1 MKKVIFIQICVL
13 AFAGTVT
20 TRNVKAQDVP
30 QLGKDPIEKVIQAM
44 TIEEKAAILV
54 GDAWGT
60 RRIYTP
66 DPDSKY
72 PTGTVYVPGAPF
84 STRPVPRLG
93 IPGTGMSDGPA
104 GIRMNISRPGSDK
117 KYYATA
123 FPVGTVMASTWNTEL
138 VEHLATAMGSEVKE
152 YGLDVV
158 LGPGMNLQRNPL
170 CGRNFE
176 YFSEDPYLNGKIA
189 SAVVNGIQSN
199 GVGTS
204 PKHFA
209 ANNSETNRF
218 YSDSRMSQRTLREM
232 ILKGFEIMV
241 RESHPWTIMSSYNK
255 INGVFTQQNHEL
267 LTTILRDEWGF
278 DGVVLTDWGYKEGTI
293 EAVKAGNDL
302 MEAGMDF
309 EIERI
314 LEAVENGSLSIEDVD
329 RNVENV
335 LRYVVRTPR
344 FKGYSYSEDPDI
356 KAHAD
361 LVRKEAAE
369 GIVLLKND
377 DNLLPLKNVKNAAV
391 FGLNSYR
398 MIAGGTGSG
407 NVNKKYIRNLDEG
420 LAING
425 ISADTAIADWYTRYI
440 AYQDATNS
448 INPSGRGAM
457 LLGSPVI
464 AEPAAP
470 AGLAEKN
477 LNINDVAI
485 ITIGR
490 NAGEGGD
497 RKAEEGDWYLT
508 AAERNLLQSVTD
520 TYHSAGK
527 KVVVVLNIGGVI
539 ETASWKDIPDA
550 ILLAWTPGQEA
561 GYTVAD
567 ILTGKSYPS
576 GKLPMTF
583 PVGYFDLPS
592 SHNFPYN
599 FEGSGTLYLD
609 MGNGAGE
616 RQPRKNVDYVNYEE
630 GIWVGYRYF
639 STSGKAVSYPFGYGL
654 GYTTFEYE
662 KPVVRVAGD
671 GTVTAS
677 VTVRNSGNSAGK
689 EAVQLYVTA
698 PAGGLTKPEIELRA
712 FAKTKELKPGE
723 SQTLTMK
730 VDPYTLASF
739 NENKSQWE
747 TAAGVYT
754 AGFGA
759 SSSDIRCTAGFKMGK
774 AQAWPVH
781 NVMAPKEPVNEITLK

>member
-1 MKKVIFIQICVL
+1 MNGKKFSVRILFLFVL
-13 AFAGTVT
+13 L
-20 TRNVKAQDVP
+20 KSSLIMSAQEVP
-30 QLGKDPIEKVIQAM
+30 QLGRDSIEQVIKAM

-60 RRIYTP
+60 RNFSPTEQK
-66 DPDSKY
+66 SNF

-84 STRPVPRLG
+84 STRPIPRLG
-93 IPGTGMSDGPA
+93 IKGTGMSDGPA
-104 GIRMNISRPGSDK
+104 GIRMDISRPGSDK
-117 KYYATA
+117 KYYATS
-123 FPVGTVMASTWNTEL
+123 FPVGTVMAATWNTEL
-138 VEHLATAMGSEVKE
+138 VESLATVMGSEVKE

-158 LGPGMNLQRNPL
+158 LGPGMDLQRNPL

-176 YFSEDPYLNGKIA
+176 YFSEDPFLTGKIA

-209 ANNSETNRF
+209 ANDSETNRF

-232 ILKGFEIMV
+232 TLKGFEIMV
-241 RESHPWTIMSSYNK
+241 KESHPWTIMSSYNK
-255 INGVFTQQNHEL
+255 INGVFTQQSYDL
-267 LTTILRDEWGF
+267 LTTILRDEWGYK
-278 DGVVLTDWGYKEGTI
+278 GIVLTDWGYKEGTV

-302 MEAGMDF
+302 MEAGLDF

-314 LEAVENGSLSIEDVD
+314 IEAVQNGSLSVEDVD
-329 RNVENV
+329 RNVKNV
-335 LRYVVRTPR
+335 LRYVVKTPR
-344 FKGYSYSEDPDI
+344 FNGFKYSENPDI
-356 KAHAD
+356 EAHAQ

-377 DNLLPLKNVKNAAV
+377 NNLLPLKNVKKAAV
-391 FGLNSYR
+391 FGLNSYK

-407 NVNKKYIRNLDEG
+407 NVNKKYTRNLDEG
-420 LAING
+420 LFMDG
-425 ISADTAIADWYTRYI
+425 ITADTTIASWYKKYISYQELTRSI
-440 AYQDATNS
+440 HPSDKDAV
-448 INPSGRGAM
+448 
-457 LLGSPVI
+457 LLGSTVI
-464 AEPAAP
+464 AEPIAP
-470 AGLAEKN
+470 AGLAKLN
-477 LNINDVAI
+477 LNENDVAI

-497 RKAEEGDWYLT
+497 RKAQDGDWYLT
-508 AAERNLLQSVTD
+508 ASERNLLQQVTD
-520 TYHSAGK
+520 IYHAAGK

-550 ILLAWTPGQEA
+550 ILLVWTPGQEV

-567 ILTGKSYPS
+567 ILTGKNYPS

-583 PVGYFDLPS
+583 PVAYFDLPS
-592 SHNFPYN
+592 SFNFPYN
-599 FEGSGTLYLD
+599 YEGSATMYLD
-609 MGNGAGE
+609 MGNGAGK
-616 RQPRKNVDYVNYEE
+616 RQAQKDVDYINYEE

-639 STSGKAVSYPFGYGL
+639 TTTAKAVSYPFGYGL

-662 KPVVRVAGD
+662 KAVVKVATD

-677 VTVRNSGNSAGK
+677 VTIRNSGRSVGK

-723 SQTLTMK
+723 SQTITMK
-730 VDPYTLASF
+730 VEAYTLASF

-747 TAAGVYT
+747 TATGEYIAK
-754 AGFGA
+754 FGA
-759 SSSDIRCTAGFKMGK
+759 SSSDIRCVAGFRVAK

-781 NVMAPKEPVNEITLK
+781 NVMAPTEPINEIKLK

>member
-1 MKKVIFIQICVL
+1 M
-13 AFAGTVT
+13 
-20 TRNVKAQDVP
+20 AQP
-30 QLGKDPIEKVIQAM
+30 QLNENNIDQVIASM
-44 TIEEKAAILV
+44 TIQEKAAILV

-60 RRIYTP
+60 RSIYPP
-66 DPDSKY
+66 DPDSKF
-72 PTGTVYVPGAPF
+72 PSGTVYVPGAPF
-84 STRPVPRLG
+84 STRPIPRLG

-104 GIRMNISRPGSDK
+104 GVRMNISRPGSDK
-117 KYYATA
+117 KYYATS

-138 VEHLATAMGSEVKE
+138 VEYMATAMGREVKE

-158 LGPGMNLQRNPL
+158 LGPGMDLQRNPL

-176 YFSEDPYLNGKIA
+176 YFSEDPFLTGKIA
-189 SAVVNGIQSN
+189 AAVVNGIQSN

-209 ANNSETNRF
+209 ANDSETNRF

-232 ILKGFEIMV
+232 ALKAFEIV
-241 RESHPWTIMSSYNK
+241 VKESNPWTIMSSYNK
-255 INGVFTQQNHEL
+255 INGVFTQQSYDL
-267 LTTILRDEWGF
+267 LTTILREEWGYE
-278 DGVVLTDWGYKEGTI
+278 GIVLTDWGYKEGTVD
-293 EAVKAGNDL
+293 AVKAGNDL
-302 MEAGMDF
+302 MEAGLEF

-314 LEAVENGSLSIEDVD
+314 IEAVENGSLSMDEVD
-329 RNVENV
+329 RNVKNV
-335 LRYVVRTPR
+335 LKYIVKTPR
-344 FKGYSYSEDPDI
+344 FKGYKYSETPDI
-356 KAHAD
+356 EANAE

-377 DNLLPLKNVKNAAV
+377 DQLLPLKNVKNAAV
-391 FGLNSYR
+391 FGLNSYK

-425 ISADTAIADWYTRYI
+425 ITVDTAIADWYKKYI
-440 AYQDATNS
+440 AYQDITQS
-448 INPSGRGAM
+448 INPVNQNAV
-457 LLGSPVI
+457 LLGSAVLT
-464 AEPAAP
+464 EPLTP
-470 AGLAEKN
+470 AGLTEHN
-477 LNINDVAI
+477 LSTNDVAI

-497 RKAEEGDWYLT
+497 RKTEDGDWYLS
-508 AAERNLLQSVTD
+508 AAERDLLQGVAD
-520 TYHSAGK
+520 AYHSAGK

-539 ETASWKDIPDA
+539 ETASWQDIPDA

-561 GYTVAD
+561 GYIVAD

-583 PVGYFDLPS
+583 PLRYFDLPS

-599 FEGSGTLYLD
+599 YVGSGTMYLD
-609 MGNGAGE
+609 LGNAKGE
-616 RQPRKNVDYVNYEE
+616 RQPKKDVDYINYRE
-630 GIWVGYRYF
+630 GIWIGYRYF
-639 STSGKAVSYPFGYGL
+639 STTGKTVAYPFGYGL
-654 GYTTFEYE
+654 GFTTFIYE
-662 KPVVRVAGD
+662 NPVVKISSD

-677 VTVRNSGNSAGK
+677 ITVRNSGNSVGK

-698 PAGGLTKPEIELRA
+698 PCGGLAKPEMELRA

-730 VDPYTLASF
+730 IDAYTLSSF

-747 TAAGVYT
+747 TAAGKYT
-754 AGFGA
+754 VKFGA
-759 SSSDIRCTAGFKMGK
+759 SSSDIRCTASFVVAKS
-774 AQAWPVH
+774 QAWPVH
-781 NVMAPKEPVNEITLK
+781 NVMAPKEPINEISVNCR